1 MNTTQ
6 LQTITVIERD
16 GTNFRSFSL
25 TCHIL
30 SDPAHFDLHQ
40 AVKNAVHEYLQ
51 TPEGQQTYEY
61 NCHCFNWADFEQY
74 VSNDICKKIWFRNY
88 QRQSTNTYRQLGR
101 RFKCVI
107 TERK

>member
-30 SDPAHFDLHQ
+30 FDPAHFDLHQ

-61 NCHCFNWADFEQY
+61 NCHCFNWADVEQY
-74 VSNDICKKIWFRNY
+74 VSNDICKKYGFEIIKDNQQTLIVNWDEDL
-88 QRQSTNTYRQLGR
+88 SA
-101 RFKCVI
+101 
-107 TERK
+107 